1 VPASGH
7 ESWIPALGDLR
18 ASVQMTDAQASQ
30 IETALTQWKAATDS
44 RRENVHS
51 KRQPS
56 DAGMMR
62 ASPPVAGFLAE
73 CGKVLETD
81 QFVALTGYLKQR
93 RSELKTHREPSR
105 SQFQGTAIDRTV
117 RRMVDQLALT
127 SDQEK
132 QVRAVLQELRASREE
147 PRAHGRSGAR
157 PDSAQ
162 FGRLHQQLTER
173 LSNVLTPDQQA
184 KFDSLWTKRGKRQ
197 NADKDKWQE
206 ARINSAVECL
216 QGILQLNESQ
226 LARIHDVFAGLSFDA
241 PSGTGRGDG
250 MRRFRGPLRADANLY
265 RKAESGIRTVLSS
278 EQIKRFDAV
287 LQLLPGGPERS

>member
-1 VPASGH
+1 V
-7 ESWIPALGDLR
+7 LGDLR
-18 ASVQMTDAQASQ
+18 ANVQMTDVQASQ
-30 IETALTQWKAATDS
+30 IETALTQWKAAADS
-44 RRENVHS
+44 RRENVRS
-51 KRQPS
+51 KRPS
-56 DAGMMR
+56 SETGMMR
-62 ASPPVAGFLAE
+62 ASPPVAVFLAE
-73 CGKVLETD
+73 CGKALETD

-93 RSELKTHREPSR
+93 RSELETHGEPGG

-127 SDQEK
+127 PDQEK

-147 PRAHGRSGAR
+147 PRTHGRGGAR

-162 FGRLHQQLTER
+162 FGRRHEQLTER
-173 LSNVLTPDQQA
+173 LSHVLTPDQQA
-184 KFDSLWTKRGKRQ
+184 KFDSLWTKRGERQ

-226 LARIHDVFAGLSFDA
+226 LARIHDVFTGLSSDA

-265 RKAESGIRTVLSS
+265 HKAESGIRTVLSS

-287 LQLLPGGPERS
+287 LQLLPGGPARS